1 MKRSL
6 IRKYGSIFA
15 AMFVPPVMLL
25 FGVSAWLFTTD
36 IENAAVLTRQ
46 SEMLSLNQS
55 KSVFEQLLQGA
66 MHDLMYIAAVDD
78 LRQFAIPSER
88 GRYSELLALDFK
100 SMVEEKGQFDQ
111 IRYLNADGK
120 EVVRV
125 NYRNGM
131 GVIVPEAELQDKSG
145 RYYFTETMSKDRDE
159 VFVSP
164 LDLNVEHGEI
174 EMPFKPMIRLATPVF
189 DASGNKRG
197 MVIINY
203 LADKLIDLLDQ
214 GLSPSGSQMLLNEE
228 GYWLKA
234 ETKADE
240 WGFMFQDKKE
250 IKMSNRYADA
260 WKQISSGDSGQF
272 TTADGL
278 FSYATVEP
286 EKLLDKLNLGK
297 EASNSVAAGAI
308 HWKLVRFITDAELDK
323 PAITLG
329 KRYLAVNVILVLILG
344 VVALLLSRAKL
355 FKIAAQQQL
364 HEKEER
370 ISEIV
375 NSAFDAII
383 TINERGVIET
393 FNPAA
398 CDMFGYHM
406 DEIIG
411 EKVNMLMAS
420 PDREYH
426 DLHILNYIDTGVGK
440 FVGKPGRVTGVKS
453 DGTPIQIEI
462 CIGAK
467 QITDHWLF
475 TAICRQYQEEQRQV
489 ETGSN

>member
-6 IRKYGSIFA
+6 IRKYGRIFSL
-15 AMFVPPVMLL
+15 MFVPPVVLL
-25 FGVSAWLFTTD
+25 FGVSAWLFNTD
-36 IENAAVLTRQ
+36 IESGAELTRQ
-46 SEMLSLNQS
+46 SEMLSLNQN
-55 KSVFEQLLQGA
+55 KSMFEQYLQA
-66 MHDLMYIAAVDD
+66 AIQDLMFIAAVDD
-78 LRQFAIPSER
+78 LRQLKMPS
-88 GRYSELLALDFK
+88 GKNRYAELLALDFK
-100 SMVEEKGQFDQ
+100 SMAEEKRKFDQ
-111 IRYLNADGK
+111 IRYLNEEGK
-120 EVVRV
+120 EIVRV
-125 NYRNGM
+125 NYRNGI
-131 GVIVPEAELQDKSG
+131 GAIVPDAELQDKSG
-145 RYYFTETMSKDRDE
+145 RYYFTETMSKERDE

-164 LDLNVEHGEI
+164 LDLNIEHGEI

-203 LADKLIDLLDQ
+203 LADKLINLLDQ
-214 GLSPSGSQMLLNEE
+214 RLPHSGSQMLLNNE
-228 GYWLKA
+228 GYWLKG

-240 WGFMFQDKKE
+240 WGFMFHDKKDL
-250 IKMSNRYADA
+250 KMSNRYADA
-260 WKQISSGDSGQF
+260 WKRISNGDSGQF
-272 TTADGL
+272 ATADGL
-278 FSYATVEP
+278 FSYTTVEP
-286 EKLLDKLNLGK
+286 EKLVDKFDLGK
-297 EASNSVAAGAI
+297 EASNSAVAGVI
-308 HWKLVRFITDAELDK
+308 HWKIVRFITDSELNK

-329 KRYLAVNVILVLILG
+329 KRYLAVNIILVLILA
-344 VVALLLSRAKL
+344 VTALLLSRARL
-355 FKIAAQQQL
+355 FKIDAQQQL
-364 HEKEER
+364 HDKEER

-398 CDMFGYHM
+398 CTMFGYHE

-411 EKVNMLMAS
+411 EKVNMLMVS

-467 QITDHWLF
+467 QILDHWLF
-475 TAICRQYQEEQRQV
+475 TAICRQYQEEQTQ
-489 ETGSN
+489 EEADSS

>member
-6 IRKYGSIFA
+6 IRKYGRIFA
-15 AMFVPPVMLL
+15 LMFVPPVALL
-25 FGVSAWLFTTD
+25 FGVSAWLYNTD
-36 IENAAVLTRQ
+36 IENGAVLTRQ

-66 MHDLMYIAAVDD
+66 IQDLMFIAAVDD
-78 LRQFAIPSER
+78 LRQLAIPSASD
-88 GRYSELLALDFK
+88 RYTELLALDFK
-100 SMVEEKGQFDQ
+100 SMAEKKGQFDQ
-111 IRYLNADGK
+111 IRYLNAEGK

-131 GVIVPEAELQDKSG
+131 GVIVPDTELQDKGG
-145 RYYFTETMSKDRDE
+145 RYYFTETMSKGRDE

-164 LDLNVEHGEI
+164 LDLNMEHGEI

-203 LADKLIDLLDQ
+203 LADKLINLLDQ
-214 GLSPSGSQMLLNEE
+214 GLSPSSSQMLLNKE
-228 GYWLKA
+228 GYWLKG

-240 WGFMFQDKKE
+240 WGFMFPDKKGLK
-250 IKMSNRYADA
+250 ISNRYADA
-260 WKQISSGDSGQF
+260 WKQMTSADSGQF

-278 FSYATVEP
+278 FSYTTVEP
-286 EKLLDKLNLGK
+286 EKLLDKLDLKK
-297 EASNSVAAGAI
+297 ETINSAVAGTV

-329 KRYLAVNVILVLILG
+329 KRYLAVNALLVSILG

-355 FKIAAQQQL
+355 FKIDAQQQL

-398 CDMFGYHM
+398 CTMFGYLV

-411 EKVNMLMAS
+411 EKVNILMAS

-453 DGTPIQIEI
+453 DGTTIQIEI

-467 QITDHWLF
+467 KIKDHWLF

-489 ETGSN
+489 EVG